1 MTTTSTTVQP
11 STTIANTIA
20 PTSTAQATTSTSTTV
35 VPSTSSTTT
44 STQPLAPAPTTTST
58 IPLPEVITP
67 EEVSPLVAELL
78 SNISELPQSE
88 IASVVAETVE
98 AGLTKEDA
106 VALAT
111 SAEVLNAVTGE
122 TATTIFEA
130 LDVEILTDAQAE
142 ELVVAVQGASDE
154 VREAFEGTIDLFN
167 GKTDTYVPLGSAVP
181 VRTRRAVIA
190 VTGLLA
196 IAAVPTPISGQSR
209 LK

>member
-1 MTTTSTTVQP
+1 
-11 STTIANTIA
+11 
-20 PTSTAQATTSTSTTV
+20 
-35 VPSTSSTTT
+35 
-44 STQPLAPAPTTTST
+44 
-58 IPLPEVITP
+58 
-67 EEVSPLVAELL
+67 
-78 SNISELPQSE
+78 LPQSE

>member
-1 MTTTSTTVQP
+1 
-11 STTIANTIA
+11 
-20 PTSTAQATTSTSTTV
+20 
-35 VPSTSSTTT
+35 
-44 STQPLAPAPTTTST
+44 
-58 IPLPEVITP
+58 
-67 EEVSPLVAELL
+67 
-78 SNISELPQSE
+78 
-88 IASVVAETVE
+88 VVAETVE